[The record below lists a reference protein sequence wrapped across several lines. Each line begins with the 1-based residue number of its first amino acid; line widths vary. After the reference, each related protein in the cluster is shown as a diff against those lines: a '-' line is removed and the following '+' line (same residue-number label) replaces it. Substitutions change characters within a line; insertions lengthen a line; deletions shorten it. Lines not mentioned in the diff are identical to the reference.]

1 MKDLYIGFMSGTS
14 CDGVD
19 ASLVETDGI
28 DSFKPIHD
36 VAIAYDSRTRSQ
48 LQELFIHSV
57 PFLELEKELTN
68 FHIQAANK
76 LLSESGYSTDQVRA
90 IGFHGQTIFHKPEA
104 GITWQIGNP
113 HMLAT
118 AMGIDVVHDFR
129 RRDVACGGQGAPL
142 IPIFHKM
149 LAKDQKMPCMIVNI
163 GGVANLTY
171 IDQENLIAFDT
182 GPGNALIDDMMMQHY
197 GKSFDNEGEIASDGV
212 VDKLI
217 VNKVLSGEY
226 YNQAYPKSLDRNSF
240 MFLIKELEVKKSE
253 DIIATFTYLTSA
265 AIVHSI
271 SLLPNI
277 PSQILICGG
286 GAKNKQMIFWIEN
299 LLKEQNISCK
309 VLNISELHN
318 IDPDFVESQ
327 GFAYLAAR
335 FCNDLPSAFPSTTGA
350 KIPNICGCIVK
361 P

>member
-1 MKDLYIGFMSGTS
+1 MSDLYIGFMSGTS

-19 ASLVETDGI
+19 ASLIETDGL
-28 DSFKPIHD
+28 DHFKPIHN
-36 VAIAYDSRTRSQ
+36 VAIPYDPEIRSQ
-48 LQELFIHSV
+48 LQELFKRSA
-57 PFLELEKELTN
+57 PFLELEKKLTE
-68 FHIQAANK
+68 FHIQAVDK
-76 LLSESGYSTDQVRA
+76 LLVESGYKAEQIKA

-113 HMLAT
+113 HILAT
-118 AMGIDVVHDFR
+118 ATKIDVIHDFR
-129 RRDVACGGQGAPL
+129 RRDVALGGQGAPL

-149 LAKDQKMPCMIVNI
+149 LAQKQDIPCMIVNI

-171 IDQENLIAFDT
+171 IDADELIAFDT

-197 GKSFDNEGEIASDGV
+197 GKSFDDEGEIAASGI

-217 VNKVLSGEY
+217 VSKVLAGEY
-226 YNQAYPKSLDRNSF
+226 YNQSYPKSLDRNSF
-240 MFLIKELEVKKSE
+240 AFLTKELEGKNPE
-253 DIIATFTYLTSA
+253 DIIATLTYLTSA

-271 SLLPNI
+271 NLLPNV
-277 PSQILICGG
+277 PKQIFICGG
-286 GAKNKQMIFWIEN
+286 GVKNKQILSWMN
-299 LLKEQNISCK
+299 DLLKEQNIPSR
-309 VLNISELHN
+309 LSNISELDN
-318 IDPDFVESQ
+318 LDPDYVESQ

-350 KIPNICGCIVK
+350 RSANVCGCLIR